1 MVRGIESLGI
11 AAAGVVAVSAL
22 LGGAFSP
29 EPRFAIGVAL
39 AAIAA
44 WCVAGWTGSHE
55 WEEWL
60 ALGVIAWT
68 SLAALVQWSHP
79 LAAKEMVT
87 AWLIAWLLFVAAR
100 RVGTETRH
108 RMVVILAASAALV
121 AAGVLLESLGAGR
134 PRMGGLFVNPNVA
147 VSLMAPMVPALWLL
161 QRRGRGVWLGIVC
174 GGLVLGIIATG
185 SRAGLA
191 ALVVV
196 IACVLPTARL
206 RVIGAL
212 VVAAAAVGMVWLR
225 FISDPDSLAWHRVAI
240 WRALWDLVMA
250 HPWLGIGPG
259 WLEDATG
266 VVRIAHVESIARY
279 RHVIGS
285 AESIPMGLTVRTG
298 LVGLGLAVGAVVAW
312 FRGSRARGAFE
323 GRAAVGT
330 VAAMAALG
338 AFHDFLGLDVVL
350 WWWAIVA
357 GSAFPISSASV
368 CCVRPRRD
376 AALGERA
383 VVALSVAGFVLWG
396 IVQPAHARRLWWS
409 APSTAELA
417 WSALRAEPWLAE
429 AAQWRV
435 GDLLRRSSW
444 TWYEAAEALPG
455 SRWATHIRRGSDRV
469 WSDYGLVNARIVADL
484 GTWPDAIDAAREGF
498 RRATELEPHLPWHW
512 LRWARLE
519 RGLGRIDEARN
530 LVERAV
536 AEEPRFVRGWLLL
549 ARLELD
555 MGRTDAAHEALARA
569 VEASERGRWRL
580 MSAYERDLVVMPRW
594 QLEELSRA
602 LE

>member
-1 MVRGIESLGI
+1 MARGIEPLGI

-29 EPRFAIGVAL
+29 EPRLAIGAAL

-44 WCVAGWTGSHE
+44 WCVAGWTGSLAR
-55 WEEWL
+55 EEWL
-60 ALGVIAWT
+60 ALGVIAWG
-68 SLAALVQWSHP
+68 SLAALVQRSHL

-100 RVGTETRH
+100 RVGAANRD
-108 RMVVILAASAALV
+108 RMVVILAAAAVLIS
-121 AAGVLLESLGAGR
+121 AGVLLECLGAGQ

-161 QRRGRGVWLGIVC
+161 RRGGRGVWLGVVC
-174 GGLVLGIIATG
+174 GVLVLGILATG

-206 RVIGAL
+206 RAIGAL

-225 FISDPDSLAWHRVAI
+225 FASDPDSLAWHRVAI
-240 WRALWDLVMA
+240 WRALWELVPA
-250 HPWLGIGPG
+250 HPWLGVGPG

-266 VVRIAHVESIARY
+266 VVRISHVESIARY

-285 AESIPMGLTVRTG
+285 AESIPMGLAVRTG
-298 LVGLGLAVGAVVAW
+298 LVGMGLAVGAVVAW

-323 GRAAVGT
+323 DRAAVGT

-350 WWWAIVA
+350 WWWAILA
-357 GSAFPISSASV
+357 GTAFPLSSASV
-368 CCVRPRRD
+368 CFVRPRGD
-376 AALGERA
+376 AAIGARA
-383 VVALSVAGFVLWG
+383 VVALSVAGMVLWG
-396 IVQPAHARRLWWS
+396 IVQPAHARRLWWR

-417 WSALRAEPWLAE
+417 WSAARAEPWLAE

-435 GDLLRRSSW
+435 ADLLRQPRW
-444 TWYEAAEALPG
+444 TWHETAEALPW
-455 SRWATHIRRGSDRV
+455 SRWTTHIRRGSDGA
-469 WSDYGLVNARIVADL
+469 WSDYGLVNARIVAEL
-484 GTWPDAIDAAREGF
+484 GTWADAVEGAREGF

-519 RGLGRIDEARN
+519 RGLGRLDEAKN
-530 LVERAV
+530 LAERAV

-549 ARLELD
+549 ARVELD
-555 MGRTDAAHEALARA
+555 MGRAEEARDALARA
-569 VEASERGRWRL
+569 VEASEAARWRL
-580 MSAYERDLVVMPRW
+580 LSAYERDLVVLPRW

-602 LE
+602 LY